1 LKKKCS
7 RQFPTVVLKYIS
19 DTWKVSATSENIM
32 KILLIQTA
40 FIGDVILATS
50 LIESIYKKYPSA
62 QIDFLLR
69 KGNENLLQE
78 HPLLNEVL
86 IWDKKNKYKSLF
98 ELIKKVRKSSYDAVL
113 NLQRFG
119 TTGLLTAFSN
129 SKVKSGFKKNPFSW
143 AFTHKYEH
151 IITTDL
157 FSPHEVERNSEVLE
171 SIGINEVAR
180 PKLYPSQSD
189 KDKIKEFIQN
199 DFICIAPTSVWF
211 TKQFPLH
218 KWIDFIEKLLL
229 NSENNKILPQNF
241 TIHLLGAPSDAEN
254 CQKIID
260 TIETKLK
267 ESNQNNL
274 KFKVEFK
281 IENLAG
287 KLSLMQSAALMEHS
301 KLVLAN
307 DSAPLHL
314 ASSVNAPVCA
324 VFCSTVSAF
333 GFTPLSDKSFIVET
347 QKELDCRPCGLHGFK
362 NCPKGHFECAE
373 SIKTEQILEVVKSI
387 L

>member
-1 LKKKCS
+1 
-7 RQFPTVVLKYIS
+7 
-19 DTWKVSATSENIM
+19 M

-62 QIDFLLR
+62 KIDFLLR

-119 TTGLLTAFSN
+119 ATGLLTAFSN
-129 SKVKSGFKKNPFSW
+129 SQLKAGFKKNPFSW

-151 IITTDL
+151 VITTDAT
-157 FSPHEVERNSEVLE
+157 SPHEIERNSKVLE
-171 SIGINEVAR
+171 SIKINEISK

-189 KDKIKEFIQN
+189 KEKVKEFIKN

-229 NSENNKILPQNF
+229 EEINNKILPQNF
-241 TIHLLGAPSDAEN
+241 TIHLLGAPSDSEN

-260 TIETKLK
+260 TLENKL
-267 ESNQNNL
+267 NQKNL
-274 KFKVEFK
+274 KFKVS
-281 IENLAG
+281 NLAG
-287 KLSLMQSAALMEHS
+287 KLSLMQSAALMQHA

-324 VFCSTVSAF
+324 VFCSTVPAF
-333 GFTPLSDKSFIVET
+333 GFTPISDESFIIET

-373 SIKTEQILEVVKSI
+373 SIKTEQILEVVKKI
-387 L
+387 IID

>member
-1 LKKKCS
+1 
-7 RQFPTVVLKYIS
+7 
-19 DTWKVSATSENIM
+19 M

-50 LIESIYKKYPSA
+50 LIESIHKEYPDA
-62 QIDFLLR
+62 KIDFLLR
-69 KGNENLLQE
+69 KGNENLLQK
-78 HPLLNEVL
+78 HPFLNDVL

-98 ELIKKVRKSSYDAVL
+98 ELIKQVRKTRYDSVL

-119 TTGLLTAFSN
+119 ATGLLTAFSK
-129 SKVKSGFKKNPFSW
+129 SKIKAGFKKNPFSF

-151 IITTDL
+151 IITTDAT
-157 FSPHEVERNSEVLE
+157 SPHEIERNSKLLE
-171 SIGINEVAR
+171 SIKINEIAK
-180 PKLYPSQSD
+180 PKLYPSLED

-218 KWIDFIEKLLL
+218 KWIDFIEKLITD
-229 NSENNKILPQNF
+229 NNKLPQNF
-241 TIHLLGAPSDAEN
+241 TIYLLGAPSDTEN

-260 TIETKLK
+260 TIKLNQLG
-267 ESNQNNL
+267 ELNQNNFT
-274 KFKVEFK
+274 FKVKEK
-281 IENLAG
+281 IINLAG
-287 KLSLMQSAALMEHS
+287 KLSLMQSAALMEHA

-324 VFCSTVSAF
+324 VFCSTVPAF
-333 GFTPLSDKSFIVET
+333 GFTPLSDKSFIIET
-347 QKELDCRPCGLHGFK
+347 KKELECRPCGLHGFK
-362 NCPKGHFECAE
+362 SCPKGHFECAE
-373 SIKTEQILEVVKSI
+373 SIKSEQILEIVQRI

>member
-1 LKKKCS
+1 M
-7 RQFPTVVLKYIS
+7 
-19 DTWKVSATSENIM
+19 D
-32 KILLIQTA
+32 
-40 FIGDVILATS
+40 TS

-62 QIDFLLR
+62 KIDFLLR

-119 TTGLLTAFSN
+119 ATGLLTAFSN
-129 SKVKSGFKKNPFSW
+129 SQLKAGFKKNPFSW

-151 IITTDL
+151 VITTDAT
-157 FSPHEVERNSEVLE
+157 SPHEIERNSKVLE
-171 SIGINEVAR
+171 SIKINEISK

-189 KDKIKEFIQN
+189 KEKVKEFIKN
-199 DFICIAPTSVWF
+199 DFICIAPTAVWF

-229 NSENNKILPQNF
+229 EEINNKILPQNF
-241 TIHLLGAPSDAEN
+241 TIHLLGAPSDSEN

-260 TIETKLK
+260 TLENKL
-267 ESNQNNL
+267 NQKNL
-274 KFKVEFK
+274 KFKVS
-281 IENLAG
+281 NLAG
-287 KLSLMQSAALMEHS
+287 KLSLMQSAALMQHA

-324 VFCSTVSAF
+324 VFCSTVPAF
-333 GFTPLSDKSFIVET
+333 GFTPISDESFIIET

-373 SIKTEQILEVVKSI
+373 SIKTEQILEVVKKI
-387 L
+387 IID

>member
-1 LKKKCS
+1 
-7 RQFPTVVLKYIS
+7 
-19 DTWKVSATSENIM
+19 M

-50 LIESIYKKYPSA
+50 LIESIYTKYPSA

-69 KGNENLLQE
+69 KGNENLLQK
-78 HPLLNEVL
+78 HPFLNDVL

-98 ELIKKVRKSSYDAVL
+98 ELIKQVRKTSYDAVL

-119 TTGLLTAFSN
+119 ATGLLTAFSN
-129 SKVKSGFKKNPFSW
+129 SKIKAGFKKNPFSW

-151 IITTDL
+151 IITTEEN
-157 FSPHEVERNSEVLE
+157 SPHEIERNSKVLE
-171 SIGINEVAR
+171 SININEIAK
-180 PKLYPSQSD
+180 PKLYPSDAD
-189 KDKIKEFIQN
+189 KEKIKEYIQN

-218 KWIDFIEKLLL
+218 KWIDFIEKLIL
-229 NSENNKILPQNF
+229 NHENNLPQNF
-241 TIHLLGAPSDAEN
+241 MIYLLGAPSDTEN

-260 TIETKLK
+260 EIDEKRSKLK
-267 ESNQNNL
+267 ELNQNNFN
-274 KFKVEFK
+274 FKVKCK

-287 KLSLMQSAALMEHS
+287 KLSLMQSAALMEHAQ
-301 KLVLAN
+301 LVLAN

-324 VFCSTVSAF
+324 IFCSTVPAF
-333 GFTPLSDKSFIVET
+333 GFTPLSETSFIIET
-347 QKELDCRPCGLHGFK
+347 EKELDCRPCGLHGFK
-362 NCPKGHFECAE
+362 SCPKGHFDCAE
-373 SIKTEQILEVVKSI
+373 SIKTEQILEVVKRI

>member
-1 LKKKCS
+1 
-7 RQFPTVVLKYIS
+7 
-19 DTWKVSATSENIM
+19 M

-50 LIESIYKKYPSA
+50 LIESIHKKYPNA
-62 QIDFLLR
+62 KLDFLLR

-78 HPLLNEVL
+78 HPFLNEVL

-98 ELIKKVRKSSYDAVL
+98 VLIKKVRKSSYDAVL

-119 TTGLLTAFSN
+119 ATGLLTAFSN
-129 SKVKSGFKKNPFSW
+129 SQLKAGFKKNPFSF

-151 IITTDL
+151 IITTDKN
-157 FSPHEVERNSEVLE
+157 SPHEIERNSKVLE
-171 SIGINEVAR
+171 CIGINVINEISK
-180 PKLYPSQSD
+180 PKLYPSSSD
-189 KDKIKEFIQN
+189 KDKIKEFIKN

-229 NSENNKILPQNF
+229 ETTNNKILPQNF
-241 TIHLLGAPSDAEN
+241 TIYLLGAPSDSEN

-267 ESNQNNL
+267 ELNQNNL
-274 KFKVEFK
+274 KFKVKEKLDFK

-287 KLSLMQSAALMEHS
+287 KLSLMQSAALMQHA

-324 VFCSTVSAF
+324 VFCSTVPAF
-333 GFTPLSDKSFIVET
+333 GFTPLSSTSFIIET
-347 QKELDCRPCGLHGFK
+347 EKKLECRPCGLHGFK
-362 NCPKGHFECAE
+362 SCPKGHFECAE
-373 SIKTEQILEVVKSI
+373 SIKTEQILEVIKSI

>member
-1 LKKKCS
+1 
-7 RQFPTVVLKYIS
+7 
-19 DTWKVSATSENIM
+19 M

-50 LIESIYKKYPSA
+50 LIESIHKKYPTA
-62 QIDFLLR
+62 KIDFLLR
-69 KGNENLLQE
+69 KGNENLLQK
-78 HPLLNEVL
+78 HPFLNDVL

-98 ELIKKVRKSSYDAVL
+98 ELLKQVRKTRYDAVL

-119 TTGLLTAFSN
+119 ATGLLTAFSN
-129 SKVKSGFKKNPFSW
+129 SKIKAGFKKNPFSF

-157 FSPHEVERNSEVLE
+157 FSPHEIERNSKVLE
-171 SIGINEVAR
+171 CINIDEVSK
-180 PKLYPSQSD
+180 PKLYPSNSD
-189 KDKIKEFIQN
+189 KDKIKELIQN

-229 NSENNKILPQNF
+229 KGQQSEDNNKKLPQNF
-241 TIHLLGAPSDAEN
+241 TIYLLGAPSDTEN

-260 TIETKLK
+260 EIEEKRNKLK
-267 ESNQNNL
+267 ELNQNNFN
-274 KFKVEFK
+274 FKVKER
-281 IENLAG
+281 IINLAG
-287 KLSLMQSAALMEHS
+287 KLSLMQSAALMEHA

-324 VFCSTVSAF
+324 IFCSTVPAF

-347 QKELDCRPCGLHGFK
+347 KKELECRPCGLHGFK
-362 NCPKGHFECAE
+362 TCPKGHFECAE
-373 SIKTEQILEVVKSI
+373 SIKTEQILEIVESI

>member
-1 LKKKCS
+1 
-7 RQFPTVVLKYIS
+7 
-19 DTWKVSATSENIM
+19 M

-50 LIESIYKKYPSA
+50 LIESVYKKYPFA
-62 QIDFLLR
+62 KIDFLLR

-98 ELIKKVRKSSYDAVL
+98 KLLKKVRSSSYDAVL

-119 TTGLLTAFSN
+119 ATGLLTAFSN
-129 SKVKSGFKKNPFSW
+129 AKIKAGFKKNPFSF
-143 AFTHKYEH
+143 AFTHTYEH
-151 IITTDL
+151 VITTDID
-157 FSPHEVERNSEVLE
+157 SPHEIERNSKVLE
-171 SIGINEVAR
+171 SIGINVINEISK
-180 PKLYPSQSD
+180 PKLYPSKND
-189 KDKIKEFIQN
+189 KEKVKEFITTN
-199 DFICIAPTSVWF
+199 FICIAPTSVWF

-229 NSENNKILPQNF
+229 NRENNKILPQNF
-241 TIHLLGAPSDAEN
+241 TIYLLGAPSDSEN

-267 ESNQNNL
+267 EVNQNNL
-274 KFKVEFK
+274 KFKVEFR

-314 ASSVNAPVCA
+314 ASSVNAPICA
-324 VFCSTVSAF
+324 VFCSTVPAF
-333 GFTPLSDKSFIVET
+333 GFTPLSDKSFIIET
-347 QKELDCRPCGLHGFK
+347 EKKLDCRPCGLHGYK
-362 NCPKGHFECAE
+362 ACPKGHFECAE
-373 SIKTEQILEVVKSI
+373 AIQTEQILEIVKEI

>member
-1 LKKKCS
+1 
-7 RQFPTVVLKYIS
+7 
-19 DTWKVSATSENIM
+19 M
-32 KILLIQTA
+32 KILIIQTA

-50 LIESIYKKYPSA
+50 LIESVHIKYPTA
-62 QIDFLLR
+62 KIDFLLR
-69 KGNENLLQE
+69 KGNENLLQK
-78 HPLLNEVL
+78 HPFLNDVL

-98 ELIKKVRKSSYDAVL
+98 ELIKQVRKTRYDSVL

-119 TTGLLTAFSN
+119 ATGLLTALSN
-129 SKVKSGFKKNPFSW
+129 AQLKAGFKKNPFSW

-151 IITTDL
+151 IITTNST
-157 FSPHEVERNSEVLE
+157 SPHEIERNSKLLE
-171 SIGINEVAR
+171 SIKINEISK
-180 PKLYPSQSD
+180 PKLYPSEDD

-229 NSENNKILPQNF
+229 KEENNKKLTQNF
-241 TIHLLGAPSDAEN
+241 TIYLLGAPSDSEN

-260 TIETKLK
+260 EIELKINRLK
-267 ESNQNNL
+267 ELNQNNFN
-274 KFKVEFK
+274 FKVKSELEPK
-281 IENLAG
+281 IINLAG
-287 KLSLMQSAALMEHS
+287 KLSLMQSAALMEHA

-314 ASSVNAPVCA
+314 ASSVNAPICA
-324 VFCSTVSAF
+324 VFCSTVPAF

-347 QKELDCRPCGLHGFK
+347 TKKLDCRPCGLHGFK
-362 NCPKGHFECAE
+362 ACPEGHFDCVE
-373 SIKTEQILEVVKSI
+373 SIKTEQILEIVKRI

>member
-1 LKKKCS
+1 
-7 RQFPTVVLKYIS
+7 
-19 DTWKVSATSENIM
+19 M

-62 QIDFLLR
+62 KIDFLLR

-119 TTGLLTAFSN
+119 ATGLLTAFSN
-129 SKVKSGFKKNPFSW
+129 SQLKAGFKKNPFSW

-151 IITTDL
+151 VITTDAT
-157 FSPHEVERNSEVLE
+157 SPHEIERPPNLLE
-171 SIGINEVAR
+171 SIKINEISK

-189 KDKIKEFIQN
+189 KEKVKEFIKN

-229 NSENNKILPQNF
+229 EEINNKILPQNF
-241 TIHLLGAPSDAEN
+241 TIHLLGAPSDSEN

-260 TIETKLK
+260 TLENKL
-267 ESNQNNL
+267 NQKNL
-274 KFKVEFK
+274 KFKVS
-281 IENLAG
+281 NLAG
-287 KLSLMQSAALMEHS
+287 KLSLMQSAALMQHA

-324 VFCSTVSAF
+324 VFCSTVPAF
-333 GFTPLSDKSFIVET
+333 GFTPISDESFIIET

-362 NCPKGHFECAE
+362 NCPKGHLGEE
-373 SIKTEQILEVVKSI
+373 DIIKKEQILEVVKKI
-387 L
+387 IID

>member
-1 LKKKCS
+1 
-7 RQFPTVVLKYIS
+7 
-19 DTWKVSATSENIM
+19 M

-50 LIESIYKKYPSA
+50 LIESIHTKYPFA
-62 QIDFLLR
+62 KIDFLLR

-78 HPLLNEVL
+78 HPFLNEVL

-98 ELIKKVRKSSYDAVL
+98 ELIKQVRKTSYDAVL

-119 TTGLLTAFSN
+119 ATGLLTAFSN
-129 SKVKSGFKKNPFSW
+129 SQLKAGFKKNPFSW

-151 IITTDL
+151 IITTEKN
-157 FSPHEVERNSEVLE
+157 SPHEIERNSKVLE
-171 SIGINEVAR
+171 SIAIKNNKNEISK

-189 KDKIKEFIQN
+189 KEKIKEFIQN

-218 KWIDFIEKLLL
+218 KWIDFIEKLILKE
-229 NSENNKILPQNF
+229 ENNKTLPQNF
-241 TIHLLGAPSDAEN
+241 TIYLLGAPSDAEA
-254 CQKIID
+254 CQKISD
-260 TIETKLK
+260 EIERKKK
-267 ESNQNNL
+267 ELNQNNFN
-274 KFKVEFK
+274 FKVNHK
-281 IENLAG
+281 IINLAG
-287 KLSLMQSAALMEHS
+287 KLSLMQSAALMQHA

-314 ASSVNAPVCA
+314 ASSVNAPICA
-324 VFCSTVSAF
+324 VFCSTVPAF
-333 GFTPLSDKSFIVET
+333 GFTPLSSTSFIVQT

-362 NCPKGHFECAE
+362 SCPKGHFECAE
-373 SIKTEQILEVVKSI
+373 SIKTEQILEIVKSI

>member
-1 LKKKCS
+1 
-7 RQFPTVVLKYIS
+7 
-19 DTWKVSATSENIM
+19 M

-62 QIDFLLR
+62 KIDFLLR

-98 ELIKKVRKSSYDAVL
+98 DLIKKVRKTNYDAVL

-119 TTGLLTAFSN
+119 ATGLLTAFS
-129 SKVKSGFKKNPFSW
+129 KAEIKAGFKKNPFSW

-151 IITTDL
+151 VITTDKN
-157 FSPHEVERNSEVLE
+157 SPHEIERNSKVLE
-171 SIGINEVAR
+171 SIKINEILK

-189 KDKIKEFIQN
+189 KDKIKEFIKN

-218 KWIDFIEKLLL
+218 KWIDFIEKFLL
-229 NSENNKILPQNF
+229 ENETILPQNF
-241 TIHLLGAPSDAEN
+241 TIYLLGAPSDAEN

-267 ESNQNNL
+267 ELNQNNL
-274 KFKVEFK
+274 KFKVV
-281 IENLAG
+281 NLAG
-287 KLSLMQSAALMEHS
+287 KLSLMQSAALMEHA

-324 VFCSTVSAF
+324 VFCSTVPAF

-347 QKELDCRPCGLHGFK
+347 QKQLDCRPCGLHGFK
-362 NCPKGHFECAE
+362 SCPKGHFECAE
-373 SIKTEQILEVVKSI
+373 SIKTEQILEIVNSI